1 MVDEEAEG
9 DETEARRDGG
19 RVVVAL
25 LLREGKDD
33 MVW

>member
-1 MVDEEAEG
+1 MVDEEEG
-9 DETEARRDGG
+9 EETEGRREGG

>member
-1 MVDEEAEG
+1 MDEEAEG
-9 DETEARRDGG
+9 EETEARREGG

-25 LLREGKDD
+25 LLREGKED